1 MFDGR
6 SGQTPPTPPSPC
18 LPNLRPSQA
27 RIEYEPST
35 NAHAD
40 AYPYSPTQ
48 QAIPALNFSLS
59 LLTRMSIIEIGRIR
73 ANRACGAK
81 KCVCVC
87 TLG

>member
-35 NAHAD
+35 NACTD
-40 AYPYSPTQ
+40 AYPHSPTHK
-48 QAIPALNFSLS
+48 AIPALDFALS
-59 LLTRMSIIEIGRIR
+59 LRTRMTIIEIGNLGRTTLV
-73 ANRACGAK
+73 APK

-87 TLG
+87 VCG

>member
-35 NAHAD
+35 NACTD
-40 AYPYSPTQ
+40 AYPHQPTY
-48 QAIPALNFSLS
+48 QAIPTSEFLALSPHADDNHRDRESG
-59 LLTRMSIIEIGRIR
+59 E
-73 ANRACGAK
+73 NHACSP
-81 KCVCVC
+81 
-87 TLG
+87 